1 MHNAP
6 SVSYPAGRS
15 RLAAA
20 LLLGVW
26 LLGCAAASLWQFHR
40 PDPWR
45 LFTMLAMLCAV
56 GAFAAWH
63 WWHTPSGTLA
73 WNGEDWTWSVYPEA
87 AAASVEVGVDLQRV
101 LLLRWD
107 AGDASRWI
115 WLDRDAHAERWDDLR
130 RAIYSRA
137 RPKALQQAH
146 RPAAKP

>member
-20 LLLGVW
+20 LLLGLW
-26 LLGCAAASLWQFHR
+26 LLGCAAAALWQFHR

-45 LFTMLAMLCAV
+45 LATMLAVLCAT
-56 GAFAAWH
+56 GAFAAWQ
-63 WWHTPSGTLA
+63 WWHAPSGTLA
-73 WNGEDWTWSVYPEA
+73 WDGEGWTWSVHPQA
-87 AAASVEVGVDLQRV
+87 ATAAVEVGLDLQRA
-101 LLLRWD
+101 LLLRWNCS
-107 AGDASRWI
+107 DASQWI
-115 WLDRDAHAERWDDLR
+115 WLDRDTRAERWDDLR

-137 RPKALQQAH
+137 RPKALQQAP